1 MDSISQRILSQRIA
15 LLESRVKGLTE
26 CAEDLRVELK
36 ELRRLATDPALT
48 EDEFFEQVTT
58 PIKPPP
64 LPVEIAEPLPVAA
77 APRPNPSVPAKAQA
91 PQPTKARTPQPAKTR
106 APKPLPASDHAALE
120 MELGRIWF
128 VRLGIL
134 LLTTGLV
141 FLSRYTY
148 DNFVRDLGPGVRL
161 TFLYLFSFTLAGAGL
176 FFEQWK
182 DSLKSYGRIV
192 AAGGFAAIYYASFA
206 AHNVDALR
214 IIDSPVLAS
223 ILLTASA
230 GLICAVSIQ
239 RESRVM
245 LSTSLGLAFYSISVN
260 PIGWMAC
267 LSAMILATFGVMM
280 MVRYRWSEI
289 GFVVL
294 IGSYVSYF
302 WWQIA
307 IGAGNETSHWFL
319 PGYWALFVAASL
331 FATKDL
337 DEKQHA
343 NFTSI
348 NHAALFILFPLNLH
362 TGRII
367 PDFWLFALIMGVAL
381 LTLGLLAR
389 THFPRKTALLH
400 LAKGVGL
407 ITLGI
412 SLKLSGYQLFVTLL
426 IEGIILMVVNLRYP
440 HHYTR
445 AAAWAVCILSLLALF
460 GVDHAGIH
468 PALWLIGTLGWLVL
482 AWLERATESDSKV
495 LRPHLPS
502 VGASLV
508 SATLLIG
515 GFMGDWPIS
524 QTVTTLALIGLA
536 ASALFFLPR
545 IKEQAFET
553 LWTFSFIGL
562 LAPLGLLHHAQSP
575 QHLVMIASLA
585 LSGTAIHFY
594 LATTNQNKDERINH
608 QLFEG
613 IHLAF
618 SIFLMIAAIEA
629 SSLHP
634 WTRMLLPLLIPIA
647 GTLVAARSKSLTH
660 SGIPFLAYLAI
671 PALIVSSGFPLFIA
685 FAICLAHLLLIKTK
699 HLLFDRQ
706 YLEPALF
713 LLTLFFW
720 GTSITTGLDNPAII
734 LTWTSVAVLLLAP
747 WQGKVLTSTSAVPF
761 FGLGLAFALLKT
773 DSFQVYASLLAPIAF
788 HLWQTSHKKENNYPL
803 MAIASILVFWG
814 QLTRDT
820 GQQNPA
826 ALWAILGTV
835 ILLTG
840 LAAKSRCFRLSAL
853 IILALSLGHLVIID
867 IVKLE
872 PLPRILSFM
881 TLGFGLLGLGYV
893 YNRYQDRLK
902 QIL

>member
-1 MDSISQRILSQRIA
+1 MDSISQRILSQRIS

-26 CAEDLRVELK
+26 CAEDLKAELK

-58 PIKPPP
+58 PVKPPP
-64 LPVEIAEPLPVAA
+64 LPVEIAETPPVAA
-77 APRPNPSVPAKAQA
+77 APRPNPSVPTNAPHPAPAK
-91 PQPTKARTPQPAKTR
+91 PSQPAKAR
-106 APKPLPASDHAALE
+106 PSQPAAATDHAALE

-128 VRLGIL
+128 VRLGIV

-148 DNFVRDLGPGVRL
+148 DNFVRDLSPGVRL

-182 DSLKSYGRIV
+182 DSLRSYGRIV

-214 IIDSPVLAS
+214 IIESPVFAS

-230 GLICAVSIQ
+230 GLICAVSLR

-280 MVRYRWSEI
+280 MIRFRWSEV

-294 IGSYVSYF
+294 IGSYASYI

-307 IGAGNETSHWFL
+307 IGSGTDASHWFL
-319 PGYWALFVAASL
+319 PAYWALFVAASV
-331 FATKDL
+331 FATRDL
-337 DEKQHA
+337 DEDRHA
-343 NFTSI
+343 IFTSV
-348 NHAALFILFPLNLH
+348 NHAALFLLFPLNFH
-362 TGRII
+362 TGKIM
-367 PDFWLFALIMGVAL
+367 PAFWLFALIMGASL

-389 THFPRKTALLH
+389 THFPRKSTLLH

-426 IEGIILMVVNLRYP
+426 IEGLILMVVNFKYP

-445 AAAWAVCILSLLALF
+445 GASWAVCILSLLSLI
-460 GVDHAGIH
+460 GVDHASLH

-482 AWLERATESDSKV
+482 AWLERAAESDPKV

-524 QTVTTLALIGLA
+524 QTVTTLAILGLA

-575 QHLVMIASLA
+575 QHLLMIASLA

-594 LATTNQNKDERINH
+594 LAAKNQNKDERINH

-613 IHLAF
+613 IHLTF
-618 SIFLMIAAIEA
+618 SIFLMISAIAA

-634 WTRMLLPLLIPIA
+634 WTRMLLPLLIPLA
-647 GTLVAARSKSLTH
+647 GTLVAARSKSLAH

-671 PALIVSSGFPLFIA
+671 PVLIVSSGLPLFVA
-685 FAICLAHLLLIKTK
+685 FAICLTHLLLVKTR
-699 HLLFDRQ
+699 HLLDDRQ

-747 WQGKVLTSTSAVPF
+747 WLGRVLTSTSAVPF
-761 FGLGLAFALLKT
+761 FGLGLALALLRN
-773 DSFQVYASLLAPIAF
+773 DSFQVYTSLLAPIAF
-788 HLWQTSHKKENNYPL
+788 HLWQTSHQKKNNYPL
-803 MAIASILVFWG
+803 MATASLLVFWG
-814 QLTRDT
+814 QLTRDI
-820 GQQNPA
+820 GQHNPA

-835 ILLTG
+835 LLLTG
-840 LAAKSRCFRLSAL
+840 LATKSRCFRLAAL
-853 IILALSLGHLVIID
+853 IILALSLGHLMIID